1 MALDANMQPGRGRVV
16 MLATPLA
23 NESKT
28 AIASNLALHYALT
41 GRRALLVDG
50 DLRRAVLTRTVLPT
64 GARSGLLECLLRQEP
79 IESAILRDG
88 STGLC
93 YLPAFGPGQTPVPVP
108 ELLSSQATAAAFE
121 RLRGLFDIIVVD
133 SPPIV
138 PVVDGR
144 VLAHHAD
151 ELVFVA
157 EWRRTTKDVAR
168 RALRLMAASY
178 EKFVGFVV
186 SDVDRADLGS
196 DYSYATPAHGRQTTA
211 HGMRRPGQ
219 HRPAAP
225 RAQIGRA
232 A

>member
-1 MALDANMQPGRGRVV
+1 
-16 MLATPLA
+16 
-23 NESKT
+23 
-28 AIASNLALHYALT
+28 
-41 GRRALLVDG
+41 
-50 DLRRAVLTRTVLPT
+50 
-64 GARSGLLECLLRQEP
+64 
-79 IESAILRDG
+79 
-88 STGLC
+88 
-93 YLPAFGPGQTPVPVP
+93 VP
-108 ELLSSQATAAAFE
+108 ELLSSQATSAAFE

-144 VLAHHAD
+144 VLAQHAD

-186 SDVDRADLGS
+186 SEVDRADLGS
-196 DYSYATPAHGRQTTA
+196 DYSYAPPVQSRSTTVHRRQ
-211 HGMRRPGQ
+211 RSGQ
-219 HRPAAP
+219 QRPATASHT
-225 RAQIGRA
+225 QIGRA